1 MTSPTPQQAY
11 DLFYEC
17 GLNFR
22 QISEELG
29 ITVRMARRYVKQREQ
44 KAQLEAQWHYGLPIP
59 VANALLAA
67 GFLGPEQLLKSY
79 HNGELNPKGT
89 YSPHGVGKK
98 GLQAIEEWLEIPLED
113 RYDPGPKYLQLA
125 VRLYPD
131 AQRALKRLEDETGEL
146 PSAIV
151 TRLILEAGKPD

>member
-1 MTSPTPQQAY
+1 MTSSTPQQAY
-11 DLFYEC
+11 DLCHEQ
-17 GLNFR
+17 GLTFK

-29 ITVRMARRYVKQREQ
+29 ITTNMARRYVKQCER
-44 KAQLEAQWHYGLPIP
+44 KAWLEAQWHYGLP
-59 VANALLAA
+59 VQAANALLAA
-67 GFLGPEQLLKSY
+67 GFDDREQVLKAY

-89 YSPHGVGKK
+89 LSPHGLGKN
-98 GLQAIEEWLEIPLED
+98 GIQAVEEWLEIPQKN
-113 RYDPGPKYLQLA
+113 RYDLGPKYVQLA

-151 TRLILEAGKPD
+151 ARLILEADQSD